1 MFILPGVDN
10 GSKSRATSKVQP
22 VATLPK
28 SSGFFSFL
36 PLLWVFTI
44 FFITISIAL
53 QYQGIRIGLNPVV
66 AVENIK
72 MSVAGPV
79 EATWWKKQKTLRLSS
94 GSETT
99 TCLNQRRIKPF
110 RKWLGPKCS
119 FYFRQK
125 KSELSGCRDRLLSK
139 SVLFFFRNLASSAS

>member
-53 QYQGIRIGLNPVV
+53 QYQRIRIGLNPVI

-72 MSVAGPV
+72 ISLAEPV
-79 EATWWKKQKTLRLSS
+79 EATGWKQTKDSSTFLRVRNYDMFKSKAYKTV
-94 GSETT
+94 SEMA
-99 TCLNQRRIKPF
+99 
-110 RKWLGPKCS
+110 WLKM
-119 FYFRQK
+119 FF
-125 KSELSGCRDRLLSK
+125 
-139 SVLFFFRNLASSAS
+139 LFQTEKI